1 MASIAPTCSPTSLQ
15 LRLAFAAPKFPLAPH
30 VRFRNLNLNRVRPLR
45 AAQNGVGSE
54 WAGTEPKLD
63 GLSGWSDSDAQERPN
78 ITPKKESYGGVVGV
92 GVAGVLLLSG
102 FTFAALSL
110 GKQTVSRPE
119 QHMKPLTTQ
128 QEELLSSNDHND
140 EVTEQL
146 TVDKAEQGNGK
157 MEGQIVISEDYS
169 SAESGNIYSDYSIVD
184 DSDIGS
190 QLIYDSKP
198 PPIMLMMLLNIY
210 LLFKNTNSMR
220 HESLVPLESGNT
232 VDSFNAYGF
241 IDFDSN
247 PTVDTAE
254 STVSLKE
261 NLFYVEPG
269 DLSNYDE
276 AKPLHLN
283 TEQHDEITSSSGS
296 VSFGFSETYSSSGAD
311 NKTEIVSVV
320 VTPESNN
327 MNSDPNFLNESGQEN
342 ILSASKKENLD
353 LNKIPQ
359 VSAGGNEPSFEELSI
374 PGNYLFEKSSASS
387 SANTLVDEQV
397 RNDNYEVDKVKSESP
412 NSGSF
417 FSVPGIPAPS
427 VVSAAVQVLPGKVL
441 VPAAVD
447 HVQGQ
452 AFAALQVLKVIEPD
466 VQPSDLCTRREY
478 ARWLVSAS
486 SALSR
491 STVSKVY
498 PAMYID
504 NVTELAFDDVTPK
517 DPDFSSI
524 QGLAEAG
531 LIESRLSRRDI
542 QFPVSRQDL
551 VSWKMAL
558 ERRQLPEADR
568 KMLYQL
574 SGFIDTDKIHPN
586 ACPALVADLSAGE
599 HGIIALAFGIVILK
613 KYLIICLIVS
623 FYLFQNSFF
632 VVSNLLLVFSVHS
645 FFYFWGWGWDI
656 QGYTRLFQPDKPVT
670 KAQAAVALATGDAS
684 EIVSEELARIEA
696 ESIAENAVAEHSAL
710 VAQVEKDINASF
722 EQELFIEREKI
733 NAVERM
739 AEEARLEL
747 ERLRAEREEDNL
759 ALTKERAAIESEM
772 EVFSKLR
779 HEVEDQ
785 LQSVMNDKVEI
796 AHEKERISKLREQ
809 AEVENKEIAR
819 LQYELEVERKALS
832 MARAWAEDEAK
843 RVREQAIALEEA
855 RDRWGRHGIKVV
867 VDDDLRKEASAGVT
881 WLNASE
887 QISVQGT
894 VDRAES
900 LLDKLKQMAADIS
913 GKSRDTLDRII
924 HTVSLFI
931 SKLREWALRT
941 GKQAE
946 EFGEVA
952 ISKAGKS
959 ASELQQN
966 ALEFGFAMKEGA
978 KRLAGDCR
986 EGVEKVTQKF
996 TQKFKT

>member
-1 MASIAPTCSPTSLQ
+1 MASLTCTPTSLQ
-15 LRLAFAAPKFPLAPH
+15 LRLAFAAPKFPHPPH
-30 VRFRNLNLNRVRPLR
+30 VRMRNFKLNRLRPLR
-45 AAQNGVGSE
+45 AAQDGVSSE
-54 WAGTEPKLD
+54 WAGPGPKLD
-63 GLSGWSDSDAQERPN
+63 GFSGWSDTDAEQRPN
-78 ITPKKESYGGVVGV
+78 NAPKKDSYGGVVGV

-102 FTFAALSL
+102 LTFAALSL
-110 GKQTVSRPE
+110 GKQTGSRPE
-119 QHMKPLTTQ
+119 QHMKTLTTQ
-128 QEELLSSNDHND
+128 QEELLSSDDHND
-140 EVTEQL
+140 EITEQGN
-146 TVDKAEQGNGK
+146 VDSMVEQGNGK
-157 MEGQIVISEDYS
+157 MEGD
-169 SAESGNIYSDYSIVD
+169 A
-184 DSDIGS
+184 
-190 QLIYDSKP
+190 P
-198 PPIMLMMLLNIY
+198 
-210 LLFKNTNSMR
+210 
-220 HESLVPLESGNT
+220 
-232 VDSFNAYGF
+232 
-241 IDFDSN
+241 
-247 PTVDTAE
+247 
-254 STVSLKE
+254 
-261 NLFYVEPG
+261 
-269 DLSNYDE
+269 NYDD

-296 VSFGFSETYSSSGAD
+296 VSAE
-311 NKTEIVSVV
+311 
-320 VTPESNN
+320 
-327 MNSDPNFLNESGQEN
+327 
-342 ILSASKKENLD
+342 
-353 LNKIPQ
+353 
-359 VSAGGNEPSFEELSI
+359 GNEPSFEERSV
-374 PGNYLFEKSSASS
+374 PGNDLFEESSISS
-387 SANTLVDEQV
+387 SVNTLVDEQV
-397 RNDNYEVDKVKSESP
+397 TNDNYEVDEVKSKSP

-427 VVSAAVQVLPGKVL
+427 VVSASVQVLPGKVL

-447 HVQGQ
+447 QVQGQ
-452 AFAALQVLKVIEPD
+452 ALAALQVLKVIEPD

-504 NVTELAFDDVTPK
+504 NVTELAFDDVIPE

-542 QFPVSRQDL
+542 QLSAEEDDSPFYFSPESPLSRQDL

-558 ERRQLPEADR
+558 EKRQLPEANR
-568 KMLYQL
+568 KVLYQV

-586 ACPALVADLSAGE
+586 ACPALVADLSSGE
-599 HGIIALAFGIVILK
+599 QGIIALAF
-613 KYLIICLIVS
+613 
-623 FYLFQNSFF
+623 
-632 VVSNLLLVFSVHS
+632 
-645 FFYFWGWGWDI
+645 
-656 QGYTRLFQPDKPVT
+656 GYTRLFQPDKPVT
-670 KAQAAVALATGDAS
+670 KAQAAMALATGDAS

-696 ESIAENAVAEHSAL
+696 ESVAENAVAAHSAL

-733 NAVERM
+733 SAVERM

-759 ALTKERAAIESEM
+759 ALTKERAAIDSEM

-785 LQSVMNDKVEI
+785 LQSLMNDRVEI

-809 AEVENKEIAR
+809 AEVENKEICR

-855 RDRWGRHGIKVV
+855 RDRWERHGIKVV

-887 QISVQGT
+887 QVSVQGT

-900 LLDKLKQMAADIS
+900 LLDKLKQMAADIR
-913 GKSRDTLDRII
+913 GKSRDTLDKII
-924 HTVSLFI
+924 HMVSQLI
-931 SKLREWALRT
+931 SKLREWACKT

-946 EFGEVA
+946 EFGEAA
-952 ISKAGKS
+952 ISKVGKS
-959 ASELQQN
+959 ASELQLS
-966 ALEFGFAMKEGA
+966 ALEVGSGIKEGA
-978 KRLAGDCR
+978 KRVAGDCR
-986 EGVEKVTQKF
+986 EGVEKITQKF

>member
-1 MASIAPTCSPTSLQ
+1 MASLTCTPTSLQ
-15 LRLAFAAPKFPLAPH
+15 LRLAFAAPKFPHPPH
-30 VRFRNLNLNRVRPLR
+30 VRMRNFKLNRLRPLR
-45 AAQNGVGSE
+45 AAQDGVSSE
-54 WAGTEPKLD
+54 WAGPGPKLD
-63 GLSGWSDSDAQERPN
+63 GFSGWSDTDAEQRPN
-78 ITPKKESYGGVVGV
+78 NAPKKDSYGGVVGV

-102 FTFAALSL
+102 LTFAALSL
-110 GKQTVSRPE
+110 GKQTGSRPE
-119 QHMKPLTTQ
+119 QHMKTLTTQ
-128 QEELLSSNDHND
+128 QEELLSSDDHND
-140 EVTEQL
+140 EITEQGN
-146 TVDKAEQGNGK
+146 VDSMVEQGNGK
-157 MEGQIVISEDYS
+157 MEG
-169 SAESGNIYSDYSIVD
+169 
-184 DSDIGS
+184 S
-190 QLIYDSKP
+190 QLIYDSKNP
-198 PPIMLMMLLNIY
+198 
-210 LLFKNTNSMR
+210 SD
-220 HESLVPLESGNT
+220 G
-232 VDSFNAYGF
+232 VDDATKHISVQEDLQDELAF
-241 IDFDSN
+241 
-247 PTVDTAE
+247 
-254 STVSLKE
+254 
-261 NLFYVEPG
+261 G
-269 DLSNYDE
+269 DAPNYDD

-296 VSFGFSETYSSSGAD
+296 VSFGFSETYSSSGSD
-311 NKTEIVSVV
+311 NETGIVSVLV
-320 VTPESNN
+320 NPESNN
-327 MNSDPNFLNESGQEN
+327 MISDPKFFNEAGQEN
-342 ILSASKKENLD
+342 ILSASKNENLD

-359 VSAGGNEPSFEELSI
+359 VSAEGNEPSFEERSV
-374 PGNYLFEKSSASS
+374 PGNDLFEESSISS
-387 SANTLVDEQV
+387 SVNTLVDEQV
-397 RNDNYEVDKVKSESP
+397 TNDNYEVDEVKSKSP

-427 VVSAAVQVLPGKVL
+427 VVSASVQVLPGKVL

-447 HVQGQ
+447 QVQGQ
-452 AFAALQVLKVIEPD
+452 ALAALQVLKVIEPD

-504 NVTELAFDDVTPK
+504 NVTELAFDDVIPE

-542 QFPVSRQDL
+542 QLSAEEDDSPFYFSPESPLSRQDL

-558 ERRQLPEADR
+558 EKRQLPEANR
-568 KMLYQL
+568 KVLYQV

-586 ACPALVADLSAGE
+586 ACPALVADLSSGE
-599 HGIIALAFGIVILK
+599 QGIIALAF
-613 KYLIICLIVS
+613 
-623 FYLFQNSFF
+623 
-632 VVSNLLLVFSVHS
+632 
-645 FFYFWGWGWDI
+645 
-656 QGYTRLFQPDKPVT
+656 GYTRLFQPDKPVT
-670 KAQAAVALATGDAS
+670 KAQAAMALATGDAS

-696 ESIAENAVAEHSAL
+696 ESVAENAVAAHSAL

-733 NAVERM
+733 SAVERM

-759 ALTKERAAIESEM
+759 ALTKERAAIDSEM

-785 LQSVMNDKVEI
+785 LQSLMNDRVEI

-809 AEVENKEIAR
+809 AEVENKEICR

-855 RDRWGRHGIKVV
+855 RDRWERHGIKVV

-887 QISVQGT
+887 QVSVQGT

-900 LLDKLKQMAADIS
+900 LLDKLKQMAADIR
-913 GKSRDTLDRII
+913 GKSRDTLDKII
-924 HTVSLFI
+924 HMVSQLI
-931 SKLREWALRT
+931 SKLREWACKT

-946 EFGEVA
+946 EFGEAA
-952 ISKAGKS
+952 ISKVGKS
-959 ASELQQN
+959 ASELQLS
-966 ALEFGFAMKEGA
+966 ALEVGSGIKEGA
-978 KRLAGDCR
+978 KRVAGDCR
-986 EGVEKVTQKF
+986 EGVEKITQKF

>member
-1 MASIAPTCSPTSLQ
+1 MASLTCTPTSLQ
-15 LRLAFAAPKFPLAPH
+15 LRLAFAAPKFPHPPH
-30 VRFRNLNLNRVRPLR
+30 VRMRNFKLNRLRPLR
-45 AAQNGVGSE
+45 AAQDGVSSE
-54 WAGTEPKLD
+54 WAGPGPKLD
-63 GLSGWSDSDAQERPN
+63 GFSGWSDTDAEQRPN
-78 ITPKKESYGGVVGV
+78 NAPKKDSYGGVVGV

-102 FTFAALSL
+102 LTFAALSL
-110 GKQTVSRPE
+110 GKQTGSRPE
-119 QHMKPLTTQ
+119 QHMKTLTTQ
-128 QEELLSSNDHND
+128 QEELLSSDDHND
-140 EVTEQL
+140 EITEQGN
-146 TVDKAEQGNGK
+146 VDSMVEQGNGK
-157 MEGQIVISEDYS
+157 MEGQIDISGDYS
-169 SAESGNIYSDYSIVD
+169 SAESSNFYSDNSIVD

-190 QLIYDSKP
+190 QLIYDSKNP
-198 PPIMLMMLLNIY
+198 SDGVDDATQHISVQEDLQDELAFGNKLV
-210 LLFKNTNSMR
+210 FAS
-220 HESLVPLESGNT
+220 ESPVPLESENT
-232 VDSFNAYGF
+232 IDSFNAYGF
-241 IDFDSN
+241 RDFDSN
-247 PTVDTAE
+247 PNVDTAE
-254 STVSLKE
+254 STANLKE
-261 NLFYVEPG
+261 NLFNVDPG
-269 DLSNYDE
+269 DAPNYDD

-296 VSFGFSETYSSSGAD
+296 VSFGFSETYSSSGSD
-311 NKTEIVSVV
+311 NETGIVSVLV
-320 VTPESNN
+320 NPESNN
-327 MNSDPNFLNESGQEN
+327 MISDPKFFNEAGQEN
-342 ILSASKKENLD
+342 ILSASKNENLD

-359 VSAGGNEPSFEELSI
+359 VSAEGNEPSFEERSV
-374 PGNYLFEKSSASS
+374 PGNDLFEESSISS
-387 SANTLVDEQV
+387 SVNTLVDEQV
-397 RNDNYEVDKVKSESP
+397 TNDNYEVDEVKSKSP

-427 VVSAAVQVLPGKVL
+427 VVSASVQVLPGKVL

-447 HVQGQ
+447 QVQGQ
-452 AFAALQVLKVIEPD
+452 ALAALQVLKVIEPD

-504 NVTELAFDDVTPK
+504 NVTELAFDDVIPE

-542 QFPVSRQDL
+542 QLSAEEDDSPFYFSPESPLSRQDL

-558 ERRQLPEADR
+558 EKRQLPEANR
-568 KMLYQL
+568 KVLYQV

-586 ACPALVADLSAGE
+586 ACPALVADLSSGE
-599 HGIIALAFGIVILK
+599 QGIIALAF
-613 KYLIICLIVS
+613 
-623 FYLFQNSFF
+623 
-632 VVSNLLLVFSVHS
+632 
-645 FFYFWGWGWDI
+645 
-656 QGYTRLFQPDKPVT
+656 DKPVT
-670 KAQAAVALATGDAS
+670 KAQAAMALATGDAS

-696 ESIAENAVAEHSAL
+696 ESVAENAVAAHSAL

-733 NAVERM
+733 SAVERM

-759 ALTKERAAIESEM
+759 ALTKERAAIDSEM

-785 LQSVMNDKVEI
+785 LQSLMNDRVEI

-809 AEVENKEIAR
+809 AEVENKEICR

-855 RDRWGRHGIKVV
+855 RDRWERHGIKVV

-887 QISVQGT
+887 QVSVQGT

-900 LLDKLKQMAADIS
+900 LLDKLKQMAADIR
-913 GKSRDTLDRII
+913 GKSRDTLDKII
-924 HTVSLFI
+924 HMVSQLI
-931 SKLREWALRT
+931 SKLREWACKT

-946 EFGEVA
+946 EFGEAA
-952 ISKAGKS
+952 ISKVGKS
-959 ASELQQN
+959 ASELQLS
-966 ALEFGFAMKEGA
+966 ALEVGSGIKEGA
-978 KRLAGDCR
+978 KRVAGDCR
-986 EGVEKVTQKF
+986 EGVEKITQKF